1 MLPGEPNW
9 VLTHQNL
16 MRSCS
21 KQITLPPTGLMEI
34 RNFMQNIINRGK
46 RHIQGQGCESRAF
59 GILKIMFYCIV
70 TIETFLMPFASK
82 LSFK

>member
-1 MLPGEPNW
+1 
-9 VLTHQNL
+9 
-16 MRSCS
+16 
-21 KQITLPPTGLMEI
+21 MEI
-34 RNFMQNIINRGK
+34 WNFMQNIINRCK

-70 TIETFLMPFASK
+70 TIETFLIPLASK